1 MEDIFRN
8 FGDVF
13 GGGGGGFEGF
23 FGGSARG
30 GTRSNKGSSIRI
42 TTKLTLEEIAKGVTK
57 KSIFHARPIANHAVA
72 LELPVRPMPKKT
84 ANDAMALESYARC
97 NLLFSVN
104 SKQKP
109 SVLPAKARG
118 TSYSNHARNA
128 REKVS
133 T

>member
-57 KSIFHARPIANHAVA
+57 S
-72 LELPVRPMPKKT
+72 
-84 ANDAMALESYARC
+84 
-97 NLLFSVN
+97 
-104 SKQKP
+104 Q
-109 SVLPAKARG
+109 
-118 TSYSNHARNA
+118 YSTQDQLQTMR
-128 REKVS
+128 
-133 T
+133 